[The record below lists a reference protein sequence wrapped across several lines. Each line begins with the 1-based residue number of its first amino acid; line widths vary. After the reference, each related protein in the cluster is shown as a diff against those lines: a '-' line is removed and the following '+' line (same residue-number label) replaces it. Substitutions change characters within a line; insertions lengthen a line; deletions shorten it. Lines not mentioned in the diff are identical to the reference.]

1 MMSSRADVL
10 MAGEVLTPGQ
20 DGYDEAAVTVFAA
33 GTPDLV
39 VRPRDASGVAIALR
53 YAVGAGLPVSVRSGG
68 HSPAGYSTGDGGVVI
83 DLRHLREVRVLDPVT
98 RQVRVGAGATWGAV
112 AATLQRTGLAVT
124 SGDTASVGVGGL
136 TLAGGIGW
144 MVRRYGL
151 AIDAVT
157 GAEMVSADGRL
168 VRANATEHPDLLW
181 ALRGGGGNFGVV
193 VSLDFT
199 AQPVASVHYGPI
211 IYRLDALTGGAGKNA
226 ADGVARLISGWH
238 DLMRGS
244 DESLT
249 TALAL
254 VPPRAGRPAM
264 AVLRCC
270 YASADEAAATAA
282 LAPFRR
288 LAPVA
293 ADEIRV
299 VPYAGVLEEGGMP
312 PGMRA
317 EMRNALFRSLDGD
330 RPDAIAGLFRAGAAV
345 ELRSL
350 GGAFGRVPADATAFA
365 HRDAEVLLVAAVMRP
380 AGTAPETAGQALAG
394 WPAVAARAS
403 GAYTGFLGPTTAA
416 DVAAAYPA
424 ATYQRLAGVKQK
436 YDPDNVFRRNHNI
449 RPAAAGAAP
458 ADSSAVLSAGA

>member
-20 DGYDEAAVTVFAA
+20 DGYDEAAATVFAA

-53 YAVGAGLPVSVRSGG
+53 YAVGAGLAVSVRSGG
-68 HSPAGYSTGDGGVVI
+68 HSPAGHSTSDGGVVI

-98 RQVRVGAGATWGAV
+98 RQVRVGAGASWGAV

-157 GAEMVSADGRL
+157 GADMVCADGRL
-168 VRANATEHPDLLW
+168 VRADATEHPDLLW

-199 AQPVASVHYGPI
+199 AQPVTSVHYGPI
-211 IYRLDALTGGAGKNA
+211 IYQLDALTGGAGQNA
-226 ADGVARLISGWH
+226 PDGLARLITGWH

-254 VPPRAGRPAM
+254 VPPMAGRPAM
-264 AVLRCC
+264 GVLRCC
-270 YASADEAAATAA
+270 YASADEAAATAT

-293 ADEIRV
+293 TDEIRV
-299 VPYAGVLEEGGMP
+299 VPYSGVLEEARMP

-317 EMRNALFRSLDGD
+317 EMRNALFRSLDDD
-330 RPDAIAGLFRAGAAV
+330 RAGAIAGLVRDGAAV

-365 HRDAEVLLVAAVMRP
+365 HRDAEVLLVAATMLP
-380 AGTAPETAGQALAG
+380 AGTPPEMADKAFAA
-394 WPAVAARAS
+394 WPAVAAQAS
-403 GAYTGFLGPTTAA
+403 GAYTGFLGPTTDA

-424 ATYQRLAGVKQK
+424 ATYRRLAEVKQR
-436 YDPDNVFRRNHNI
+436 YDPGNVFRRNHNI
-449 RPAAAGAAP
+449 HPAVSRDRAQP
-458 ADSSAVLSAGA
+458 REDLLLP

>member
-1 MMSSRADVL
+1 MFSSRADVL

-20 DGYDEAAVTVFAA
+20 DGYDEAASTVFAV

-53 YAVGAGLPVSVRSGG
+53 YAASAGLPVSVRSGG
-68 HSPAGYSTGDGGVVI
+68 HSPAGYSTSDGGVVI

-112 AATLQRTGLAVT
+112 AATLQRTGLALT

-157 GAEMVSADGRL
+157 GADMVSADGRL
-168 VRANATEHPDLLW
+168 VRADATEHPDLLW

-211 IYRLDALTGGAGKNA
+211 IYRLDALAGGAGKKA
-226 ADGVARLISGWH
+226 TDGQPAGMARLITGWR

-254 VPPRAGRPAM
+254 VPPKPG
-264 AVLRCC
+264 C
-270 YASADEAAATAA
+270 SATGPRWNCAA
-282 LAPFRR
+282 
-288 LAPVA
+288 
-293 ADEIRV
+293 
-299 VPYAGVLEEGGMP
+299 
-312 PGMRA
+312 
-317 EMRNALFRSLDGD
+317 
-330 RPDAIAGLFRAGAAV
+330 
-345 ELRSL
+345 
-350 GGAFGRVPADATAFA
+350 
-365 HRDAEVLLVAAVMRP
+365 
-380 AGTAPETAGQALAG
+380 
-394 WPAVAARAS
+394 WAARS
-403 GAYTGFLGPTTAA
+403 GASQQTRRHSRTAT
-416 DVAAAYPA
+416 P
-424 ATYQRLAGVKQK
+424 R
-436 YDPDNVFRRNHNI
+436 
-449 RPAAAGAAP
+449 
-458 ADSSAVLSAGA
+458 SCS